1 MMVCMT
7 PAPNLSDYADTFQE
21 LREVRA
27 AALQHAIEA
36 RRLSAHRRDIIN
48 QLIQAGF
55 SQADIARE
63 MGVTRQAV
71 QKMLAL

>member
-1 MMVCMT
+1 MVYMT
-7 PAPNLSDYADTFQE
+7 PTPDLSDYAETFQK
-21 LREVRA
+21 LRDVRA

-71 QKMLAL
+71 QKMLTL